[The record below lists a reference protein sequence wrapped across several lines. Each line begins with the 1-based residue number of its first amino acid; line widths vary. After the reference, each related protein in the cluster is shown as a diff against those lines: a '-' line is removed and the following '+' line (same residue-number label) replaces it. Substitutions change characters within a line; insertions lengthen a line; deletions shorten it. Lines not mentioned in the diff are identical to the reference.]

1 MMWGFG
7 AYGFLWMVLFWVG
20 IGLLVAWAVRSGG
33 QSKAGN
39 RALEILE
46 ERFARGE
53 IDVEELKTRR
63 QELSR

>member
-7 AYGFLWMVLFWVG
+7 AYGFVWMMLFWVG
-20 IGLLVAWAVRSGG
+20 IGLLVAGVIRSGG
-33 QSKAGN
+33 QSKPGN
-39 RALEILE
+39 RSLEVLE